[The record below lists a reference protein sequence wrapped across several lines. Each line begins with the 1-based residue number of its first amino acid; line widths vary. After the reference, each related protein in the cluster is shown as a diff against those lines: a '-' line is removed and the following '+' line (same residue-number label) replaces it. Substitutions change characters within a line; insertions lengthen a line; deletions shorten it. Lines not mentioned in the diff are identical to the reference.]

1 MKPGKRP
8 NQWRQ
13 DPIMPAPVSRSP
25 RPSRARASAA
35 PLRPTTGDP
44 TEAQAFLRE
53 YSRQFQGLCQA
64 DGSWIPKLI
73 RVRDL
78 VVAASRRGR
87 KVILIGNG
95 GSAAMASHVAV
106 DLTKNAGIRAINF
119 NEADLITCFANEYGF
134 EQWMARAVEQYGD
147 AGDVLIA
154 ISSSG
159 KSLNI
164 LNACE
169 AARRMTF
176 ASVITLSG
184 LSPDNPLRRLGDEN
198 FWVDS
203 RAYNLVE
210 LTHQFWLLALVD
222 LIIGRSEYP
231 AKPSGA

>member
-1 MKPGKRP
+1 
-8 NQWRQ
+8 
-13 DPIMPAPVSRSP
+13 
-25 RPSRARASAA
+25 
-35 PLRPTTGDP
+35 
-44 TEAQAFLRE
+44 
-53 YSRQFQGLCQA
+53 
-64 DGSWIPKLI
+64 
-73 RVRDL
+73 
-78 VVAASRRGR
+78 
-87 KVILIGNG
+87 
-95 GSAAMASHVAV
+95 MASHVAV

-119 NEADLITCFANEYGF
+119 NEADLITCFANDYGF

-222 LIIGRSEYP
+222 LIIGRAEYP
-231 AKPSGA
+231 ARPEGLTSCSDRPTP